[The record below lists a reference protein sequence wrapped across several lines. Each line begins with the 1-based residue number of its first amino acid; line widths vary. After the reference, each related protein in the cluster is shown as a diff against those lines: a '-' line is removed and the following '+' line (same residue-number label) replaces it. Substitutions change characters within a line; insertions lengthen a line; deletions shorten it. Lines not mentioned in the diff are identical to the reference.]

1 MSNTALGYGQ
11 SQSPTPAAGN
21 VIAKRVYLFDFLKV
35 GLRRGSNRLLL
46 LAKFTV
52 VRLGAQNNREGPF
65 LDGPSR
71 LLGYASAQYTGTRG
85 RYLATGA
92 GPLGAIYFFITSG
105 E

>member
-1 MSNTALGYGQ
+1 
-11 SQSPTPAAGN
+11 
-21 VIAKRVYLFDFLKV
+21 VIAKGVYLFDFLKV

-52 VRLGAQNNREGPF
+52 VVRRLHRLSAQNNREGPF
-65 LDGPSR
+65 LGGPSR